1 MTAPEA
7 QEAGYACLGRNC
19 AAKIAIAHPRPEVP
33 KRKENGEVIED
44 PEGRIVYSCYGS
56 PHTEANREFG
66 RLFWGKLAG
75 MVEEGVFVVRY
86 SFNLDQC
93 FGFHRYFFLLFF
105 VAQSS

>member
-1 MTAPEA
+1 MTVPEA

-33 KRKENGEVIED
+33 KRKENGEVAED

-66 RLFWGKLAG
+66 KLFWGKLAG
-75 MVEEGVFVVRY
+75 LVEEGVFVVRF
-86 SFNLDQC
+86 SSLISTNVSVFIIAC
-93 FGFHRYFFLLFF
+93 F
-105 VAQSS
+105 S